1 MTTIAAQKTKDGW
14 VFAWDNQV
22 TNGRSKSRYGLS
34 KVFRNRWV
42 FGLTGAVRAA
52 NLLQT
57 MDIPKLKE
65 GQSTFQ
71 YAVNALV
78 PKLQKVMRKQD
89 YPPFSLLVEINGDV
103 FEINDDFSVIPVKR
117 FIATGSGGVYADA
130 ALKAG
135 ADLKKAIQI
144 ASDTDLYTGFKVT
157 VKESKNV
164 L

>member
-14 VFAWDNQV
+14 QFAWDNQV
-22 TNGRSKSRYGLS
+22 TSGYSKSRYGLN

-42 FGLTGAVRAA
+42 FGVTGAVRAA

-57 MDIPKLKE
+57 MDIPKMKK
-65 GQSTFQ
+65 GQDEFK
-71 YAVNALV
+71 YIVNILA
-78 PKLQKVMRKQD
+78 PEIQKVMKKNN
-89 YPPFSLLVEINGDV
+89 YPPFSALVEVNGKV
-103 FEINDDFSVIPVKR
+103 FEIGSDMSVIPVKK

-135 ADLKKAIQI
+135 TDLKRAIQI

-157 VKESKNV
+157 VKASKDV
-164 L
+164 R